1 MTKKNRIP
9 VYALWIALTVALSIF
24 VHIPVPGSNGFV
36 NVTEVGIYS
45 AAILFGPTGGLLVG
59 GLSGGLLDLV
69 LGYPQW
75 IVFSIL
81 IHGIQGYLTGLL
93 GRSDSSVKQFFA
105 MLVGTIWMILGYF
118 LAGWL
123 LYGFGAGLASI
134 VGNIFQNAVG
144 IVVAYP
150 LMYGLK
156 RAIPKL
162 VEHRK

>member
-1 MTKKNRIP
+1 MNKKNRLPI
-9 VYALWIALTVALSIF
+9 YALWIALTVALSIF

-45 AAILFGPTGGLLVG
+45 AAILFGPVGGLLIG
-59 GLSGGLLDLV
+59 GMSGGLLDLV

-75 IVFSIL
+75 IIFSVV
-81 IHGIQGYLTGLL
+81 IHGIQGYITGIL
-93 GRSDSSVKQFFA
+93 GRSNSPINQFFA

-134 VGNIFQNAVG
+134 VGNIFQNIVG

-156 RAIPKL
+156 RAIPNIST
-162 VEHRK
+162 HRK

>member
-45 AAILFGPTGGLLVG
+45 AAILFGPSGGLLVG

-81 IHGIQGYLTGLL
+81 IHGIQGYLTGVL
-93 GRSDSSVKQFFA
+93 GRSNSPVKQFLA
-105 MLVGTIWMILGYF
+105 MLVGTVWMILGYF

-162 VEHRK
+162 VGHRK